1 MLVNSN
7 LDPEIKKQ
15 LKKEDLRYVSDQIPG
30 FFRQKAGKQ
39 FKYYDLDGKIIKD
52 NKILERIDN
61 LVIPPAWKDVWISPI
76 KNGHLQATGIDEKNK
91 KQYIYHPDWIKISQT
106 NKFDKMINFG
116 LSLPKIRGKVAYD
129 LHNLH
134 DERLEKRKILAT
146 VVWLLE
152 HTFIRIGNEEYF
164 KENNSFGL
172 TTLRNRH
179 VHVKGSRIFFSFKG
193 KSGVLS
199 QIEVTNPTV
208 AKTIKKCIE
217 LPGYELFQF
226 VDAEGNRHV
235 IDSEDVNLFLKD
247 LTNHDFS
254 AKDFR
259 TWGATKLSANNFY
272 HIGDADSEK
281 LLKKNIAETVKK
293 VAKHLNNTVSVCRNY
308 YIHPAVILTY
318 QNKTLVPHF
327 KNHSKLKSKISGL
340 SWDEYAL
347 IKLLQN
353 N

>member
-7 LDPEIKKQ
+7 LDPKIKKQ

-30 FFRQKAGKQ
+30 FFRQKLGEQ
-39 FKYYDLDGKIIKD
+39 FRYYNLDGK
-52 NKILERIDN
+52 KIMDKKTLERIDN
-61 LVIPPAWKDVWISPI
+61 LAIPPAWRDVWISPV
-76 KNGHLQATGIDEKNK
+76 KNGHLQTTGIDDKSR
-91 KQYIYHPDWIKISQT
+91 KQYIYHSDWIKITQT

-129 LHNLH
+129 L
-134 DERLEKRKILAT
+134 RIKKLEKKKILAT
-146 VVWLLE
+146 VLWLLE

-164 KENNSFGL
+164 RENNSFGL

-179 VHVKGSRIFFSFKG
+179 VDVKGSSIFFSFKG
-193 KSGVLS
+193 KSGVS
-199 QIEVTNPTV
+199 SHIEVTNPTV
-208 AKTIKKCIE
+208 VKTIKKCIE

-226 VDAEGNRHV
+226 IDAGGSRHV
-235 IDSEDVNLFLKD
+235 IDSENVNLFLKD
-247 LTNHDFS
+247 LTNDDFS

-272 HIGDADSEK
+272 HIGDADDKKS
-281 LLKKNIAETVKK
+281 LTKNIAETVKK
-293 VAKHLNNTVSVCRNY
+293 VAKHLSNTVSVCKNY

-318 QNKTLVPHF
+318 QSKTLVSHF
-327 KNHSKLKSKISGL
+327 KNHSKSKSKISGL